1 MGYSWGMTESE
12 EEQERQPGSVRTKKK
27 KKKKKACDSQ
37 RYRENGERRETG
49 WIVVIVAAKR
59 APSPPLE
66 RAPLTLTASETDY
79 LPLTHTHAPVCA
91 WRDHAGLITC
101 IKDTHTHTESSCAA
115 VNVSWQTKERKGHS
129 TWLRLP
135 LSGRITAWKNLF
147 LAHKLFIFFLPPH
160 HFLFSLQISLTHI
173 AFCYIR
179 LHCHNTHR
187 SFKHAHTNIKSGVG
201 LEPLHR
207 FMFLLRHFFTILAF
221 VWHSSFDYG
230 RTGNV
235 LIYCKSKPALEC
247 DKIAIINMGFYI
259 LTFSGKGKK
268 KI

>member
-1 MGYSWGMTESE
+1 M
-12 EEQERQPGSVRTKKK
+12 RQPEIQGEWREEGDGLNCSYRGSQT
-27 KKKKKACDSQ
+27 CSFSSSGESTFDTDSF
-37 RYRENGERRETG
+37 RD
-49 WIVVIVAAKR
+49 WLP
-59 APSPPLE
+59 PS
-66 RAPLTLTASETDY
+66 
-79 LPLTHTHAPVCA
+79 HTHACTCVCMEGPC
-91 WRDHAGLITC
+91 RTDHMH
-101 IKDTHTHTESSCAA
+101 KRHTHTHTQSHLVLLLMCRDK
-115 VNVSWQTKERKGHS
+115 QKKGKVIPHDS
-129 TWLRLP
+129 VCLCLGGSQHGETCF
-135 LSGRITAWKNLF
+135 SHINF
-147 LAHKLFIFFLPPH
+147 LFFLPPH

-268 KI
+268 KF

>member
-12 EEQERQPGSVRTKKK
+12 EEQERQPRSVRRKKK
-27 KKKKKACDSQ
+27 KKRACDSQ

-101 IKDTHTHTESSCAA
+101 IKDTHTHTHTHTHTESSCAA

-135 LSGRITAWKNLF
+135 LSGRITAWRNLF
-147 LAHKLFIFFLPPH
+147 LAHKLFFFSPPPPLPLLSANQPH
-160 HFLFSLQISLTHI
+160 THCLLLHQITLS
-173 AFCYIR
+173 
-179 LHCHNTHR
+179 
-187 SFKHAHTNIKSGVG
+187 
-201 LEPLHR
+201 
-207 FMFLLRHFFTILAF
+207 
-221 VWHSSFDYG
+221 
-230 RTGNV
+230 
-235 LIYCKSKPALEC
+235 
-247 DKIAIINMGFYI
+247 
-259 LTFSGKGKK
+259 
-268 KI
+268 